1 MALSSTYN
9 SPMNKDIPDMANQA
23 ADRAHEA
30 VERTA
35 DKIRPAMNKLAESAH
50 QAIDKLADKAGPAA
64 DWAEQKTSLATDQ
77 AQRFVDQCGSM
88 VRERPVAMLAAAAAV
103 GYLVGRVMR

>member
-1 MALSSTYN
+1 MAVSSTYN
-9 SPMNKDIPDMANQA
+9 PMSKDLPEMANQA

-35 DKIRPAMNKLAESAH
+35 ERIRPAMNRLAESAH

-64 DWAEQKTSLATDQ
+64 DWAEEKTSKASDQ
-77 AQRFVDQCGSM
+77 AMRLVDQCGTM

-103 GYLVGRVMR
+103 GYLIGRVMR

>member
-1 MALSSTYN
+1 MAISSTYN
-9 SPMNKDIPDMANQA
+9 PISKDIPDMANQA

-30 VERTA
+30 VERTTE
-35 DKIRPAMNKLAESAH
+35 KIRPAMNKLAESAH

-64 DWAEQKTSLATDQ
+64 DWAEQKTSQASDQ
-77 AQRFVDQCGSM
+77 AMRFVDQCGTM

>member
-1 MALSSTYN
+1 
-9 SPMNKDIPDMANQA
+9 
-23 ADRAHEA
+23 
-30 VERTA
+30 
-35 DKIRPAMNKLAESAH
+35 LARYC
-50 QAIDKLADKAGPAA
+50 DCYYTFRAA
-64 DWAEQKTSLATDQ
+64 DWAEEKTNLASDQ